1 MKLQARLLL
10 SYLLLIGVTLGVIVV
25 ILLFVL
31 ETQPAPPLAAYRQ
44 LIGNLQVG
52 LRGLDLDIAGHDEGE
67 SETHLPV
74 EWLQSL
80 ASTTGVRV
88 LAFDLSGNPRVR
100 FDSSGIL
107 APEARLKLRFD
118 ADMERALPGPGRAPR
133 DVVAGS
139 FADPDGSTWLFIG
152 LPTGRSRQARQAVVL
167 ASPGTPQTLG
177 GALTEYGSALMAPL
191 VQAAMAGALAAFVLS
206 LAVSRTIAGPLQQIA
221 GAARA
226 IARGEHDQRVSLN
239 GPPEMQDVA
248 TAFNQMSSEVQAT
261 QQAQKDF
268 LVNVS
273 HDLRT
278 PLTSIQGYSQA
289 IIDGAAQDAVAAARV
304 VHEEAGRLNRMVTG
318 ISDLARLQDP
328 RLTPALEALDIGGI
342 IDGVVKRLAVVAD
355 EQQVSL
361 EQRCD
366 ALPTLRG
373 DGDRLAQV
381 LTNLLDNAI
390 RFTPAGGVVRVSAS
404 QRDGGVEIRVQDNGA
419 GIPSEDLPR
428 IFERFFQ
435 VDKARGPRRGSGLGL
450 AIAREIVQAHGG
462 QIHAHSEGSGK
473 GSTFTVRLPLAGPA
487 ATSNGEGVA

>member
-1 MKLQARLLL
+1 MNVRARLLL
-10 SYLLLIGVTLGVIVV
+10 SYLLLIAVTLSVIVV
-25 ILLFVL
+25 ILIFAL
-31 ETQPAPPLAAYRQ
+31 EMRPAPPFAVYRQ

-52 LRGLDLDIAGHDEGE
+52 LRGLDQDIAGHEEGE
-67 SETHLPV
+67 SEAHLPI

-80 ASTTGVRV
+80 ASRTGVRV

-100 FDSSGIL
+100 FDSSGIH
-107 APEARLKLRFD
+107 APDFRLELRFD
-118 ADMERALPGPGRAPR
+118 RDMERALPGPDRTSR

-139 FADPDGSTWLFIG
+139 FADPDGSSWLFIG
-152 LPTGRSRQARQAVVL
+152 LPTGRPREARQAVVL

-191 VQAAMAGALAAFVLS
+191 VQAALAGALAAIVLS

-226 IARGEHDQRVSLN
+226 IARGEHDQRVTVS
-239 GPPEMQDVA
+239 GPAEMQDVA

-328 RLTPALEALDIGGI
+328 RLTPALEPLDPGGI
-342 IDGVVKRLAVVAD
+342 IDGVVKRLTVVA
-355 EQQVSL
+355 EAQQVTL
-361 EQRCD
+361 KQRCD
-366 ALPTLRG
+366 TLPVLRG

-390 RFTPAGGVVRVSAS
+390 RFTPGGGEVRVSAAE
-404 QRDGGVEIRVQDNGA
+404 RDRGVEIRVQDNGA
-419 GIPSEDLPR
+419 GIPAKDLPR

-435 VDKARGPRRGSGLGL
+435 VDRARGPRRGSGLGL
-450 AIAREIVQAHGG
+450 AIAQEIVQAHGG
-462 QIHAHSEGSGK
+462 RIRAHSDGPGR
-473 GSTFTVRLPLAGPA
+473 GSTFTVWLPLSGPA
-487 ATSNGEGVA
+487 TTSNEEGAA

>member
-52 LRGLDLDIAGHDEGE
+52 LRGLDMDIAGHDEGE
-67 SETHLPV
+67 TETHLPV

-88 LAFDLSGNPRVR
+88 LAFDLSDSPRVH

-107 APEARLKLRFD
+107 APGSRLELRFD
-118 ADMERALPGPGRAPR
+118 ADMKRALPGLGRAPR
-133 DVVAGS
+133 DVVAGG

-152 LPTGRSRQARQAVVL
+152 LPTGGAREARQAVVL

-177 GALTEYGSALMAPL
+177 GALTEYGSALAVPL
-191 VQAAMAGALAAFVLS
+191 VQAALAGALAAIVLS

-226 IARGEHDQRVSLN
+226 IARGEHDQRVSVS

-261 QQAQKDF
+261 QQAQNDF

-278 PLTSIQGYSQA
+278 PLTSIQGFSQA

-304 VHEEAGRLNRMVTG
+304 VHEEAGRLNRMVAG
-318 ISDLARLQDP
+318 ISDLTRLQDP
-328 RLTPALEALDIGGI
+328 RQTPALETLDIGGI
-342 IDGVVKRLAVVAD
+342 IDGVVMRLAVVAD
-355 EQQVSL
+355 AQQVTL
-361 EQRCD
+361 VQRCES
-366 ALPTLRG
+366 LPALRG

-390 RFTPAGGVVRVSAS
+390 RFTPAGGEVRVSAG
-404 QRDGGVEIRVQDNGA
+404 QHAGGVEIRVQDNGA
-419 GIPSEDLPR
+419 GIPPEDLPR

-435 VDKARGPRRGSGLGL
+435 VDKSRGPRRGSGLGL

-462 QIHAHSEGSGK
+462 RIHAHSDGPGAGSL
-473 GSTFTVRLPLAGPA
+473 FTVWLPLTGPA
-487 ATSNGEGVA
+487 ATSRGEGVA

>member
-10 SYLLLIGVTLGVIVV
+10 SYLLLIGVTLSVIVA
-25 ILLFVL
+25 ILLFAL
-31 ETQPAPPLAAYRQ
+31 GTRPAPPLALYRQ
-44 LIGNLQVG
+44 LISNLQVG
-52 LRGLDLDIAGHDEGE
+52 LRSLNLEELVGGAWPPTGE
-67 SETHLPV
+67 LSDH
-74 EWLQSL
+74 WLHSL
-80 ASTTGVRV
+80 AEATDVRV
-88 LAFDLSGNPRVR
+88 LLIDLSEPPRVR
-100 FDSSGIL
+100 FDSSSL
-107 APEARLKLRFD
+107 LEAAAPLQLRRD
-118 ADMERALPGPGRAPR
+118 VAVNSLLPLPGRGRPEII
-133 DVVAGS
+133 AGS
-139 FADPDGSTWLFIG
+139 FREADDTEWLFIG
-152 LPTGRSRQARQAVVL
+152 LPPGRPRAANHALVL
-167 ASPGTPQTLG
+167 ASPRPRQSLG
-177 GALTEYGSALMAPL
+177 EALNEFGAALGAPL
-191 VQAAMAGALAAFVLS
+191 LQAALAGALAAIVLS

-226 IARGEHDQRVSLN
+226 IARGEHDQRVSVS

-328 RLTPALEALDIGGI
+328 RLTPALEALDVGGI

-355 EQQVSL
+355 AQQVTL

-373 DGDRLAQV
+373 DGDRLVQV
-381 LTNLLDNAI
+381 MTNLLDNAI
-390 RFTPAGGVVRVSAS
+390 RFTPAGGEVRVSAGEKD
-404 QRDGGVEIRVQDNGA
+404 RGVEIRIVDNGA
-419 GIPSEDLPR
+419 GIPPEDLPR
-428 IFERFFQ
+428 VFERFFQ
-435 VDKARGPRRGSGLGL
+435 VDRARGPRRGSGLGL

-462 QIHAHSEGSGK
+462 KIHARSEGPGK
-473 GSTFTVRLPLAGPA
+473 GSTFTVWLPLAGPA